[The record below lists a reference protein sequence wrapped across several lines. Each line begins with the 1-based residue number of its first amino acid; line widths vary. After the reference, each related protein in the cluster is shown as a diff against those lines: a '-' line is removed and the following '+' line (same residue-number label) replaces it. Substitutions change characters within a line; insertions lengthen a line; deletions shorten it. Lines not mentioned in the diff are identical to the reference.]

1 MNFATCKG
9 SGMGN
14 CGFMVWGIRFMGWGL
29 RCGVVG
35 DGGSPT
41 PVRVGVEGTRLQA
54 RDALRI
60 SHRIGFG
67 ICKAW
72 GLRFE
77 IWGFRVNPQS

>member
-1 MNFATCKG
+1 MKFATCKG
-9 SGMGN
+9 PGMGN
-14 CGFMVWGIRFMGWGL
+14 WGFTVLGIRFMGWGL
-29 RCGVVG
+29 RCGVVRVG
-35 DGGSPT
+35 ESPN
-41 PVRVGVEGTRLQA
+41 PIRVGVEGIRLQA

-60 SHRIGFG
+60 LHRVGFG